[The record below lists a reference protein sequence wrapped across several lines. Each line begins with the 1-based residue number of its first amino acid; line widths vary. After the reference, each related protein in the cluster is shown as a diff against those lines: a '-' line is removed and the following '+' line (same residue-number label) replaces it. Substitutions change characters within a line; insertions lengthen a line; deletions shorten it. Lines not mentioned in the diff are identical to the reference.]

1 MTKLN
6 PQIKADPANI
16 NILPGYSDDPRI
28 VENLLNGVNRTRD
41 DFNMWLAPFEAGK
54 EHTIT
59 VTFKSSTRLALFR
72 LWNYN
77 KSRWVRTRIKR
88 LHVISGSGIACFLG
102 STGRNKKSNEII
114 IYLKLV
120 TSRDQL

>member
-6 PQIKADPANI
+6 SQIKADPANI

-54 EHTIT
+54 EHSIT

-77 KSRWVRTRIKR
+77 KSRWVRTRMKSHIRIRNRMFSLIYRPNQEIKR
-88 LHVISGSGIACFLG
+88 HCLLKV
-102 STGRNKKSNEII
+102 SN
-114 IYLKLV
+114 V
-120 TSRDQL
+120 T